1 MGNKKNKTSPF
12 KGDHSKVSRP
22 KKPGP
27 KKSPKGKAVSP
38 AVKLSKGN
46 ADKAKSKRFTAKL
59 VAALA
64 LQRGE
69 SMDAGM
75 ARMCLTVAMQ
85 LFEEA
90 DLKLDDDSR
99 KIVGLRP
106 VLGRAAELC
115 KTTFD
120 AVASPPWSWP
130 KLH

>member
-1 MGNKKNKTSPF
+1 M
-12 KGDHSKVSRP
+12 SKENAM
-22 KKPGP
+22 
-27 KKSPKGKAVSP
+27 KS
-38 AVKLSKGN
+38 
-46 ADKAKSKRFTAKL
+46 KSKRFTAKL

-64 LQRGE
+64 LKRGE

-115 KTTFD
+115 KTTFET
-120 AVASPPWSWP
+120 VASLFWP